1 MWIEGELK
9 KDGRFWLVEIPG
21 LKLFTQGRT
30 KKEAYEMAKDL
41 IEGLAE
47 ADGLKLDVT
56 IIPEKENRFR
66 AGAKDTKI
74 FTAFILR
81 RWRLAHDLTLKEAA
95 KRLGATS
102 LNAYARYEQGRS
114 EPTMSAMERLISAI
128 SPKETLR
135 VLFG

>member
-9 KDGRFWLVEIPG
+9 KDGRFWLVEISG
-21 LKLFTQGRT
+21 LNLFTQGRT